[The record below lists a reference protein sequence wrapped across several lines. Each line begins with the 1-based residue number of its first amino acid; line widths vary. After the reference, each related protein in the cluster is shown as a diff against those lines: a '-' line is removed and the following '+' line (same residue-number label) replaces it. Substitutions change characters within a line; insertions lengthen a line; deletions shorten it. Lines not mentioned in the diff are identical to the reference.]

1 MSFYLNNIRMK
12 LRKLFVVALLLLTGM
27 VTAQE
32 MPLIPVDSAVRIGK
46 LDNGLI
52 YYIRHNEWPENKA
65 NFYIA
70 QRVGSIQENDDQ
82 RGLAH
87 FLEHMAFNGSEHFP
101 DSTLLEYTRS
111 LGVEFG
117 SNLNAYTSIDQTVY
131 RICDVPTKRES
142 ALDSCVLILK
152 DWSTGLTLDGKEID
166 KERGVIHQEWQLNE
180 GPGQRMYQK
189 LLPKLYPG
197 SKYGERLPIGL
208 MEIVDNFPHQVL
220 RDYYKKWYR
229 PDNQAIII
237 VGDVDVNHMEDVI
250 KKLWKGVTVP
260 ADAAQV
266 VDEPVGDNAEPIF
279 IVEKDKEQ
287 QYTSVALLMKH
298 EPVPSEM
305 KSTMS
310 YLPIQYINR
319 LIEMMIDQRL
329 QDASLKPDCPFVWAG
344 GGDGQYILS
353 KTMDAFQMS
362 GAAKDGKALETLAAL
377 YREAQR
383 VKQHGFT
390 PTEFERS
397 KEEYLSQLEKQ
408 YTNRNKIKNADFG
421 NQYRDHFLDNEPIPS
436 VEKEYE
442 LMKMIVPSVNL
453 DIVNMFANEL
463 ISNVDSNLV
472 AYVMEQEKDGKT
484 YITEAQMAET
494 INSVRGE
501 TIEAF
506 VDNVKNEP
514 LMAPEKMPK
523 KGKIKKETA
532 NNVFGY
538 KELTLSNGA
547 KVILKKTDFKDDEIQ
562 FQAMAKGGKLL
573 YGASDYANLKLFDSA
588 LATSG
593 VGNFSNNELTKALY
607 GKQVSVSMG
616 MNDVYQYMSGNS
628 VPQDI
633 ETLMQLI
640 YLHFTDVAKDEE
652 AYTALCSQ
660 IELMLQNKNLSP
672 ESAMSDSLVV
682 TLRNHDPRYAPM
694 EVADVKAANYDRIL
708 QIAKERFANAG
719 DFVFY
724 FVGNFDEN
732 AIRPLIEQYIAS
744 LPGKKSK
751 ANWIEKNPYAN
762 GVVLNHFN
770 RKMESPKAIAFFF
783 WQKQMPYTLENSILA
798 DAAGQVLSMVYLKD
812 IREDA
817 GAAYS
822 VGAAG
827 LLSRNASNAYAVMQA
842 YCPMDPTKAE
852 QALNLLAKGMADNT
866 ITVDADKV
874 AKVKENMLK
883 NADEEAKQNGHWMD
897 VIDEYFWTGVD
908 LQTNYKKVVS
918 ELTPEKI
925 AAFLKEL
932 VAGGNRIEVVMQPA
946 AE

>member
-1 MSFYLNNIRMK
+1 MK
-12 LRKLFVVALLLLTGM
+12 LRKLFVVALLMLTGM
-27 VTAQE
+27 VMAQE
-32 MPLIPVDSAVRIGK
+32 MPPIPVDQAVRIGK
-46 LDNGLI
+46 LDNGLT

-131 RICDVPTKRES
+131 RICDVPTKRQT

-152 DWSTGLTLDGKEID
+152 DWSNGLTLDGKEID

-197 SKYGERLPIGL
+197 SKYGGRLPIGL
-208 MEIVDNFPHQVL
+208 MEIVDNFPHQAL

-237 VGDVDVNHMEDVI
+237 VGDVDVDHMESVI
-250 KKLWKGVTVP
+250 KKLWAGVTVP

-266 VDEPVGDNAEPIF
+266 VDEPVGDNKEPIF
-279 IVEKDKEQ
+279 IVAKDKEQ
-287 QYTSVALLMKH
+287 QYSTVALMMKH
-298 EPVPSEM
+298 EPVPTEM
-305 KSTMS
+305 KSTLA
-310 YLPIQYINR
+310 YLPVQYAYE
-319 LIEMMIDQRL
+319 LIEMMIDQRM
-329 QDASLKPDCPFVWAG
+329 QDASLKADCPFVAAG

-362 GAAKDGKALETLAAL
+362 GAAKEGKALETLAAL

-390 PTEFERS
+390 PTEFDRS
-397 KEEYLSQLEKQ
+397 KEEYLSQLEKR
-408 YTNRNKIKNADFG
+408 YTNRNKIKNAEFG
-421 NQYRDHFLDNEPIPS
+421 NMYRDHYLDNEPIMS
-436 VEKEYE
+436 VEDEYRV
-442 LMKMIVPSVNL
+442 MKSMIVPQINL
-453 DIVNMFANEL
+453 ELINMIANEL
-463 ISNVDSNLV
+463 ITDVDSNLV
-472 AYVMEQEKDGKT
+472 AYIMEQEKDGKE

-494 INSVRGE
+494 IQSVRGE

-523 KGKIKKETA
+523 KGKIKKETE
-532 NNVFGY
+532 NKLFGY

-547 KVILKKTDFKDDEIQ
+547 RVILKKTDFKDDEIQ
-562 FQAMAKGGKLL
+562 FQAMAKGGKLF
-573 YGASDYANLKLFDSA
+573 YGANDYANLKLFDTA

-607 GKQVSVSMG
+607 GKQVSVRLG
-616 MNDVYQYMSGNS
+616 MADTYQYISGNA
-628 VPQDI
+628 VPQDV

-640 YLHFTDVAKDEE
+640 YLNFTDVAKDDE
-652 AYTALCSQ
+652 AYKAICSQ
-660 IELMLQNKNLSP
+660 IELMLQNKYLSP
-672 ESAMSDSLVV
+672 ESALSDSV
-682 TLRNHDPRYAPM
+682 TVTIRNHDLRYAPLD
-694 EVADVKAANYDRIL
+694 VNDVKTASYDRIL
-708 QIAKERFANAG
+708 EIAKERFANAG
-719 DFVFY
+719 NFVFY
-724 FVGNFDEN
+724 FVGNFDE
-732 AIRPLIEQYIAS
+732 ATIRPLIEQYIAS
-744 LPGKKSK
+744 LPGKKGKSD
-751 ANWIEKNPYAN
+751 WIEKDSYQK
-762 GVVLNHFN
+762 GVVLNHFT
-770 RKMESPKAIAFFF
+770 RKMESPKSIAFFF
-783 WQKQMPYTLENSILA
+783 WHKPAAYTLENSILA

-817 GAAYS
+817 SAAYS
-822 VGAAG
+822 VSAAG
-827 LLSRNASNAYAVMQA
+827 GLSRYGSKANVVMQA

-852 QALNLLAKGMADNT
+852 QALGLLAKGMADNA

-883 NADEEAKQNGHWMD
+883 NADEEAKNNGHWMD
-897 VIDEYFWTGVD
+897 VIDEYVWTGVD
-908 LQTNYKKVVS
+908 LQTNYKKIVS

-925 AAFLKEL
+925 AAFLKDL

-946 AE
+946 GED